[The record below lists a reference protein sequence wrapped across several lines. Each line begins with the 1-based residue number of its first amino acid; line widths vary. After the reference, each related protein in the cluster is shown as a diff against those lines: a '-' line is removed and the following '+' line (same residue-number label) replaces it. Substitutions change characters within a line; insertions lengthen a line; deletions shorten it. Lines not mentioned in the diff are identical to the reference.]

1 MHNLECFLEG
11 LILCA
16 GELIVETL
24 FSKWYFSFSEISL
37 LFLIHYEL
45 SKIKINCFVT
55 VIMGDIKAKI
65 LAKLKPHSPAL
76 KQQLGAMHY

>member
-1 MHNLECFLEG
+1 MEG

-16 GELIVETL
+16 GELI
-24 FSKWYFSFSEISL
+24 WYFSFSEISL

-55 VIMGDIKAKI
+55 VIMGDIKDFGKI
-65 LAKLKPHSPAL
+65 KPPLPSTQTAVRSHTL
-76 KQQLGAMHY
+76 LGLMLVSREQRLWGFA